1 MLELLDSLLV
11 QRALL
16 AAVIIGFTNGFVSAF
31 VVLHR
36 SPLKLGALS
45 HAILPGIAVVV
56 LLAGIST
63 IGIYAGALAAAAL
76 VGLGAV
82 FLARRSALGEDTVLA
97 VLFTGAFAL
106 GVFLITN
113 FEGGDALEHWLL
125 GNIIGLSDSDL
136 WMSFAVGSL
145 AVAVVTLFRRP
156 IMLNLFE
163 ADVAATLGVRTALL
177 NYGLFALLILVLV
190 TTLQAVGTVL
200 AIGLIVTPAAIVRQL
215 THSVRG
221 LFLWSGVVGA
231 FGAVLGFS
239 LAFPFDQPQG
249 ASMVLTL
256 STMFL
261 VAVGIRRLR
270 ERRASHAHV
279 HGAA

>member
-1 MLELLDSLLV
+1 MLELFDSLLI

-16 AAVIIGFTNGFVSAF
+16 AAVIIGFTNGFVSVF

-45 HAILPGIAVVV
+45 HAIFPGIAVVV
-56 LLAGIST
+56 LLAGIT
-63 IGIYAGALAAAAL
+63 TVGVYVGALAAAAL

-82 FLARRSALGEDTVLA
+82 FLAQRSALGEDTVLA

-113 FEGGDALEHWLL
+113 YEGGDALEDWLL

-145 AVAVVTLFRRP
+145 AVAAVTLFRRP
-156 IMLNLFE
+156 IMLTLFE
-163 ADVAATLGVRTALL
+163 SDVAATLGVRTALL
-177 NYGLFALLILVLV
+177 NYSLFALLILVLV

-200 AIGLIVTPAAIVRQL
+200 AVGLIVTPAAIVRQL

-221 LFLWSGVVGA
+221 LFLWSGIVGA
-231 FGAVLGFS
+231 GGSVLGFF
-239 LAFPFDQPQG
+239 LAFAFDQPPG
-249 ASMVLTL
+249 AAIVLTL
-256 STMFL
+256 TLMFL
-261 VAVGIRRLR
+261 GAVSIRLLR
-270 ERRASHAHV
+270 QGRGSHAHV
-279 HGAA
+279 HG